1 VLADCEQF
9 AIATASRETTHSVN
23 MIGKLKGIVDSHG
36 EDYVILDVQGVGYIV
51 HCSGRTL
58 QKLPRP
64 GEAAVLAIE
73 TQMREDS
80 IKLFGFASETERDW
94 FRLLQSVQGVGA
106 KVALAIQ
113 TVLDVVELACAIACQ
128 DKAAIARTPGVGP
141 RLAARIA
148 SELKDKAAASGAAGG
163 VAEARLAGLD
173 GGKPPAAQDALS
185 ALVNLGYGR
194 PQAAAAVAASVAA
207 LGEGAPAAE
216 LILRGLKELAR

>member
-1 VLADCEQF
+1 
-9 AIATASRETTHSVN
+9 

-36 EDYVILDVQGVGYIV
+36 EDFVILDVHGVGYIV

-64 GEAAVLAIE
+64 GEASTLAIE
-73 TQMREDS
+73 THMREDS
-80 IKLFGFASETERDW
+80 IKLFGFISETERDW

-113 TVLDVVELACAIACQ
+113 TVLDVAELASAIACQ
-128 DKAAIARTPGVGP
+128 DKAAIARAPGVGP
-141 RLAARIA
+141 KLAARIA
-148 SELKDKAAASGAAGG
+148 SELKDKAAASGAPDA
-163 VAEARLAGLD
+163 VAARAGLD
-173 GGKPPAAQDALS
+173 GDPPAAAQDALS
-185 ALVNLGYGR
+185 ALVHLGYGR

-207 LGEGAPAAE
+207 LGDGAPAAE